1 MIYHYHVA
9 YFAGNT
15 TTELKETMVDLKF
28 QIRTAAEVEMLR
40 NKIRET
46 EKLSRIAIAGI
57 SLLRCENPK
66 KKPSRKGYQMPA
78 KILNGK

>member
-15 TTELKETMVDLKF
+15 TTELKESMVDLKF
-28 QIRTAAEVEMLR
+28 QIRTRAEVEMLR
-40 NKIRET
+40 DKIREE
-46 EKLSRIAIAGI
+46 EKLNQIAIAGI
-57 SLLRCENPK
+57 SLLYAQQAPK
-66 KKPSRKGYQMPA
+66 KCRPMGYTKPT